1 VWEQAN
7 EHRPAL
13 SRTAFYLLSLL
24 PSLDVRYLML
34 FNQLLLWLTIFPL
47 FSAIQGKTKHT
58 LLICFLLIVSFLSPT
73 HHSTQFWS
81 MQLMWYA
88 TWFGGIYATYFLSK
102 YQLSWSDFICG
113 LFFAIIAYFA
123 GLAGVICLLNGLV
136 LLGLRSFTEKKY
148 LSLMGLWLIV
158 TVGAL
163 IFYFLDF
170 QSSGRSLF
178 YFADHPLETLIFAC
192 AMLANLVGTDYA
204 PVSAVIG
211 GLGLFYLGYLFW
223 QKRFQENL
231 FIYGIMQ
238 YSLAAVVVISIGR
251 AEFQLEQAFAH
262 YGLVTMPFWI
272 GLLLLA
278 NLPQRSHLFLLILM
292 GLLLLSTANKKWGSL
307 ERSYSN
313 RLRGVH
319 CYQAVIAHPH
329 PEKLNSDVLPYR
341 DCKFLGPIE
350 SRQDTIQ
357 KILKLK
363 DLGIIFP
370 QDRS

>member
-1 VWEQAN
+1 
-7 EHRPAL
+7 
-13 SRTAFYLLSLL
+13 
-24 PSLDVRYLML
+24 
-34 FNQLLLWLTIFPL
+34 
-47 FSAIQGKTKHT
+47 
-58 LLICFLLIVSFLSPT
+58 
-73 HHSTQFWS
+73 
-81 MQLMWYA
+81 MQMAWYA
-88 TWFGGIYATYFLSK
+88 IWFGGIYSTYFLSK
-102 YQLSWSDFICG
+102 YQLSWVDFSCG
-113 LFFAIIAYFA
+113 LFFAFIAYFA

-136 LLGLRSFTEKKY
+136 LLGLRSVTEKKH
-148 LSLMGLWLIV
+148 LIGMGLWLIV

-170 QSSGRSLF
+170 QSNSDRSLF
-178 YFADHPLETLIFAC
+178 YFVDHPLETLIFAC

-238 YSLAAVVVISIGR
+238 YSLAAVAVISIGR

-262 YGLVTMPFWI
+262 YDLMTMPFWV

-278 NLPQRSHLFLLILM
+278 NLPQRSHLFLLIVM
-292 GLLLLSTANKKWGSL
+292 GLLLLGTANKKWWRL
-307 ERSYSN
+307 EHSYSN
-313 RLRGVH
+313 RIRGER
-319 CYQAVIAHPH
+319 CYHAVMAHPH
-329 PEKLNSDVLPYR
+329 PEKINPDVLPYR
-341 DCKFLGPIE
+341 DCKFLGPVE
-350 SRQDTIQ
+350 FRQDTIR

-363 DLGIIFP
+363 DLGIIFL